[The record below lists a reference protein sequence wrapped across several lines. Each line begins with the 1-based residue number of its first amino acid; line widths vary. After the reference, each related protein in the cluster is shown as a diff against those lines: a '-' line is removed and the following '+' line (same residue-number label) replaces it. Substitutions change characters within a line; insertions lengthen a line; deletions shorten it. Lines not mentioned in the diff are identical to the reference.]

1 MIKNRA
7 AATLLIAV
15 PKAAPTTFKSKPN
28 HLYPE
33 FHIWDAY
40 SIYQLEESRL
50 LQDNIDYVISTVP
63 CEISTVPVIHVDPF
77 IHQQSR
83 QKLNQIINDSREQ
96 RVMKMA
102 TDGKSLADLLPE
114 HRIII
119 NKQPLSIE
127 SAITVAVQPLI
138 NDGIV
143 NSNYTAAILKQLE
156 QFGSYMVISPHIAL
170 IHAGTDYVQ
179 NGVGFVLTYFTEG
192 IIFGSK
198 ANDPVHLVIT
208 LATDHP
214 NAHLKALGQ
223 LSECLSNDLYRQDFL
238 DGNIFKIKQHIALTM
253 TKEV

>member
-1 MIKNRA
+1 M
-7 AATLLIAV
+7 
-15 PKAAPTTFKSKPN
+15 
-28 HLYPE
+28 
-33 FHIWDAY
+33 
-40 SIYQLEESRL
+40 
-50 LQDNIDYVISTVP
+50 QDNIDYVISTVP
-63 CEISTVPVIHVDPF
+63 CEISAVPVIHVDPF
-77 IHQQSR
+77 INQQSR

-179 NGVGFVLTYFTEG
+179 NGVGFALTYFTEG

-208 LATDHP
+208 LGNGPPQCTFKGIGTVKRM
-214 NAHLKALGQ
+214 LKQRLM
-223 LSECLSNDLYRQDFL
+223 STRFL
-238 DGNIFKIKQHIALTM
+238 RWEYF
-253 TKEV
+253 